1 MGRLS
6 ISQRLRKAK
15 APEVKQKIALDWAA
29 EWQTEYEKHVRNF
42 EQAIRNEDF
51 DLLVRTLGRLKA
63 DGIKRF
69 DALPR
74 VLSAMAELNTADQGE
89 EIE

>member
-15 APEVKQKIALDWAA
+15 SPEVKVEVAQSWGD
-29 EWQTEYEKHVRNF
+29 EWRMEYEKHVRNF
-42 EQAIRNEDF
+42 EKAIQTKDF
-51 DLLVRTLGRLKA
+51 DLLAKTTGWLKA
-63 DGIKRF
+63 DGKKRF

-74 VLSAMAELNTADQGE
+74 VLEGMASLGDVSDGQ
-89 EIE
+89 